1 MKLNF
6 NKYIEKL
13 KELKENSLVNLLKE
27 WNPKNE
33 LFLKVDEKGNYKD
46 FKGDTII
53 FFLEE
58 EEDKK
63 KVLNIQKKL
72 YSKLGNYLAPPL
84 SEKYFHMTLHDLCNY
99 NITKEIENCIMNNKE
114 KARKIL
120 EEIKSS
126 KKIKMKSLGLY
137 NGGSAIGI
145 MFSPTNEEELNLLLN
160 TRKKFDT
167 LIKQN
172 DFYIPHVT
180 LGYYLPIDYNDK
192 IRRKIYNT
200 LVQINADL
208 EIAIN
213 FKNLEYVIFEN
224 MDMYKK

>member
-72 YSKLGNYLAPPL
+72 YSKLGNYLAHPL

-99 NITKEIENCIMNNKE
+99 NITKEIENCMKNNKE

-208 EIAIN
+208 EIVIN